1 MVSSFPNATESVILA
16 LVVLQMIW
24 VGHLIKSRW
33 TARNEAVPVPVAI
46 FMFIGMIAAYAL
58 VSFIF
63 SMTIPEA
70 VRPDATVIP
79 DKGGAGLE
87 TFQAMPST
95 RDRRFLLMMWCM
107 IAWWVP
113 ALYYINILR
122 NSMAAN
128 AVDRIG
134 PFSAHIE
141 EPSEFA
147 EARRLALRGDIDG
160 AVALYRN
167 YERNRSGALL
177 EAARLLK
184 SHDRFADAAKLYDEI
199 ADRFRENIPVWAEAT
214 LQLGRIHENNL
225 RDKNRARALYESILE
240 RAPDTRFAQAA
251 DTDLARMLMV
261 SGQAYLAEPLH
272 EDEEDH
278 APVELSAAIA
288 ARAKLEEKPTIL
300 GDDTIPPVDPFFAA
314 QMRRSRE
321 LKTNPEASTIQSNA
335 NAPGKSATP
344 AKKPL
349 DGTTAK
355 PKAKAKAKTPA
366 KSKAKTAATT
376 TTPTPA
382 KAAPKTS
389 AKARPKKN
397 PAKKKQ
403 AS

>member
-33 TARNEAVPVPVAI
+33 TARNEPVPVPVAI
-46 FMFIGMIAAYAL
+46 FMFIGMIAAYAV

-79 DKGGAGLE
+79 DRGGAGLD
-87 TFQAMPST
+87 TFEAMPTT

-199 ADRFRENIPVWAEAT
+199 ADRFRDNIPVWAEAT

-272 EDEEDH
+272 EEEDH

-288 ARAKLEEKPTIL
+288 ARAKLEDKSLSL
-300 GDDTIPPVDPFFAA
+300 GDEVIPPVDPFFAA

-321 LKTNPEASTIQSNA
+321 LKSGAAEGALQHSGIA
-335 NAPGKSATP
+335 AKKSPP
-344 AKKPL
+344 AQKPL
-349 DGTTAK
+349 DGAAAK
-355 PKAKAKAKTPA
+355 ATESPKAPKKARPAA
-366 KSKAKTAATT
+366 KSAPVRRTASS
-376 TTPTPA
+376 P
-382 KAAPKTS
+382 KAAPKTA
-389 AKARPKKN
+389 AKAASTKPR
-397 PAKKKQ
+397 AKKKQ
-403 AS
+403 AK